1 MYSSHGCHHRH
12 RWGCC
17 ALQLK
22 AQPSTFQKSW
32 PRAQMLPLLAVFPRT
47 WSSSLSIP
55 SSPECSELRRRRP
68 FSPRKRKASRRLALT
83 GPTVARTVRRYDMA
97 RDDTSW
103 EAASASLEV
112 YLGWIARVAS
122 TAIWAGG
129 ATQPGLAGAWAGG
142 MPSQSRLFSRF
153 RAAMSSRFAC
163 LVWMSQQQRDV
174 IGYAHSIA
182 PRGECGS
189 AP

>member
-32 PRAQMLPLLAVFPRT
+32 PRAQTLPLLAVLPLT
-47 WSSSLSIP
+47 WSSSLSSMPP
-55 SSPECSELRRRRP
+55 SPAVPELRRRRP
-68 FSPRKRKASRRLALT
+68 VSPRKRKASRRFALT

-97 RDDTSW
+97 REDTSW
-103 EAASASLEV
+103 AAESASLEV

-129 ATQPGLAGAWAGG
+129 ATQPGL
-142 MPSQSRLFSRF
+142 
-153 RAAMSSRFAC
+153 
-163 LVWMSQQQRDV
+163 V
-174 IGYAHSIA
+174 
-182 PRGECGS
+182 GE
-189 AP
+189 